1 MDVNRRKKKKSK
13 RYSESF
19 KREVIEYY
27 LSHRCSKQHVWNK
40 FVDDREE
47 KGSILKWMRQL
58 DYVGLKRKKTKWSRT
73 MDEEDSLKDDAAKQS
88 DREKKLKSELKEAR
102 LEIIAYKKMIAQIE
116 KEYKIPF
123 SKKSD
128 TKS

>member
-1 MDVNRRKKKKSK
+1 MGVNQRRRKSS
-13 RYSESF
+13 RSYSDSF
-19 KREVIEYY
+19 KRGVIEYY
-27 LSHRCSKQHVWNK
+27 LSHDKSKQYVWNK
-40 FVDDREE
+40 FVNDREE

-58 DYVGLKRKKTKWSRT
+58 DYVVESKNTKWSRT
-73 MDEEDSLKDDAAKQS
+73 MDKEDFLEEDTIKQS
-88 DREKKLKSELKEAR
+88 ALEKQLKAELKEAR
-102 LEIIAYKKMIAQIE
+102 LQIIAYKKMIAQIE

>member
-1 MDVNRRKKKKSK
+1 MGVNQRKGKSS
-13 RYSESF
+13 RSYSESF
-19 KREVIEYY
+19 KRGVIEYY
-27 LSHRCSKQHVWNK
+27 LSHDKSKQYVWNK
-40 FVDDREE
+40 FVNDREE

-58 DYVGLKRKKTKWSRT
+58 DYVVEGKNTKWSRT
-73 MDEEDSLKDDAAKQS
+73 MDKEDFLEEDTLKQS
-88 DREKKLKSELKEAR
+88 AVEKQLKAELKEAR
-102 LEIIAYKKMIAQIE
+102 LQIIAYKKMIAQIE

>member
-1 MDVNRRKKKKSK
+1 MGVNQRRRKSS
-13 RYSESF
+13 RSYSDSF
-19 KREVIEYY
+19 KRGVIEYY
-27 LSHRCSKQHVWNK
+27 LSHDKSKQYVWNK
-40 FVDDREE
+40 FVNDREE

-58 DYVGLKRKKTKWSRT
+58 DYVVEGKNTKWSRT
-73 MDEEDSLKDDAAKQS
+73 MDKEDFLEEDTIKQS
-88 DREKKLKSELKEAR
+88 ALEKQLKAELKEAR
-102 LEIIAYKKMIAQIE
+102 LQIIAYKKMIAQIE